1 IKAKINELV
10 NIKLCRLS
18 PDSDKYYYK
27 TNFMVHELS
36 DILYDIAGIMK
47 VCIIALEHADSR
59 FNRLIPQPHVNIQT
73 ALEHILQLLPFE
85 EMECL
90 EEIIKENGLPYE
102 KEKSKNKYH
111 EKEEKNSN

>member
-1 IKAKINELV
+1 
-10 NIKLCRLS
+10 
-18 PDSDKYYYK
+18 
-27 TNFMVHELS
+27 MVLGLS

-47 VCIIALEHADSR
+47 VCIIALEYADGR

-90 EEIIKENGLPYE
+90 EEIIKEKGLHYE
-102 KEKSKNKYH
+102 KE
-111 EKEEKNSN
+111 E